1 MYICHCRA
9 VTDSTIRAAIDAGAT
24 SAAEVRRRCGAGSVC
39 GGCYPAVRALV
50 AAHAAAAAE
59 PQRCARAVLLAP
71 CG

>member
-1 MYICHCRA
+1 VYICHCRA
-9 VTDSTIRAAIDAGAT
+9 VTDRTIRAAIEAGAT

-50 AAHAAAAAE
+50 AAHTTDTVPRE
-59 PQRCARAVLLAP
+59 RCERVALLVP